1 MLDRLTR
8 FALAAAF
15 VLAAAAPAGAVVAPF
30 NFDTTPGRLP
40 KTVVPTDYIIALTPD
55 AAAKTLR
62 GTENVALD
70 VRRPT
75 KQIVF
80 NTHDMTIA
88 DARLDG
94 ARVART
100 VTQNDKQLTTLTLA
114 RPAAIGHHVLTL
126 AYSGK
131 IEDSPDG
138 LFAQDYR
145 TPDGRSGRMLS
156 TQFESTDAR
165 RMFPAWDEPAFRA
178 TYQLTV
184 TLPAAWTAVS
194 NMPVQKR
201 TVHGALGDDRVRAHA
216 QDAVVLGG
224 ADARAT
230 SRRSP
235 PSVPTA

>member
-1 MLDRLTR
+1 MLNRFTR
-8 FALAAAF
+8 FAFAAAF
-15 VLAAAAPAGAVVAPF
+15 VVGAAAPAAAAVAPF

-40 KTVVPTDYIIALTPD
+40 KTVVPTDYVIALTPD

-62 GTENVALD
+62 GTENVTLD
-70 VRRPT
+70 VRKAT

-80 NTHDMTIA
+80 NTHDMTIS

-100 VTQNDKQLTTLTLA
+100 LTQNDKQLTTLTLA
-114 RPAAIGHHVLTL
+114 RPAAAGRHVLTL

-131 IEDSPDG
+131 IEDSSDG

-145 TPDGRSGRMLS
+145 TPDGRTGRMLS

-184 TLPAAWTAVS
+184 TLPAVWSAVS
-194 NMPVQKR
+194 NMPVATR
-201 TVHGALGDDRVRAHA
+201 TRARQHGDDGVSRA
-216 QDAVVLGG
+216 
-224 ADARAT
+224 RRRCRRT
-230 SRRSP
+230 SSC
-235 PSVPTA
+235 